1 MCVDSSI
8 DPDDPIF
15 PRNLTRIGN
24 RYQAVVPTWE
34 EQQVI
39 EAEKS
44 QDLRGTADGKLSA

>member
-1 MCVDSSI
+1 MRDHSSI

-44 QDLRGTADGKLSA
+44 KDLRGTADGKLSI